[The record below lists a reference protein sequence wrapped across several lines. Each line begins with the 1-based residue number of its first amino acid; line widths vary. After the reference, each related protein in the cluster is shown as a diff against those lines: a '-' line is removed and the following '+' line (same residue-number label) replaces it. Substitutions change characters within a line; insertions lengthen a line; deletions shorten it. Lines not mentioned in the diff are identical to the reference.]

1 MHIYTLS
8 SITHITTCV
17 CATTHLFYTYLYK
30 IIWDFT
36 ILLIYCQS
44 LRVHFW
50 VQTTGNHQITPAHLQ
65 HIAWQG
71 LSELLLQTQN
81 NTHNNT
87 HPLSKH
93 LSAPVQ
99 YISLIVTVNGLKLLL
114 ALRCISNNENTTT
127 RKREPFKRGLYDAHV
142 ILHTLLKNSR
152 TGWLDLSNGAYPL
165 LIK

>member
-44 LRVHFW
+44 LRVHFLSKNYRKSPDYTSTFAAYSLTRSLW
-50 VQTTGNHQITPAHLQ
+50 TTTA
-65 HIAWQG
+65 
-71 LSELLLQTQN
+71 
-81 NTHNNT
+81 NTKQYRHNT

-127 RKREPFKRGLYDAHV
+127 RKREPCKRGLYDAHV

>member
-1 MHIYTLS
+1 MCMCNYTF
-8 SITHITTCV
+8 V
-17 CATTHLFYTYLYK
+17 LY
-30 IIWDFT
+30 IFI
-36 ILLIYCQS
+36 
-44 LRVHFW
+44 
-50 VQTTGNHQITPAHLQ
+50 
-65 HIAWQG
+65 
-71 LSELLLQTQN
+71 QN
-81 NTHNNT
+81 NMRFHHSFDILPEPQGAFLSTNYRKSPDYTSTFAAYSLTRSLWTTTANTKQYRHNT